1 MKGEYNKYPM
11 KKKVNS
17 TIVSLLCLSVCLVCL
32 PHLLYAEQDLFDHA
46 RARMVRIDLKG
57 RDIADEQVLSVMG
70 RVKRHLFIDKALW
83 DVAYNDYPLSIG
95 EGQTISQPY
104 IVALMTQSL
113 KLKPTDKVL
122 EIGTGSGYQAAVL
135 AELVDQVYSIEIDE
149 KLAKKAAL
157 MLKELGYRKVQVRQ
171 GDGFFG
177 WPEHGPF
184 DAIMVTCASERIP
197 EPLVEQ
203 LREGGRLIIPLG
215 STTLYQTLTLVTKV
229 KGEAQVKGISG
240 VRFVPMTGEAEKK

>member
-17 TIVSLLCLSVCLVCL
+17 TIVSLLCLSVCLAAL
-32 PHLLYAEQDLFDHA
+32 PHPLHAEQDPFDHA

-149 KLAKKAAL
+149 KLVKKAAL
-157 MLKELGYRKVQVRQ
+157 ILKELV
-171 GDGFFG
+171 
-177 WPEHGPF
+177 
-184 DAIMVTCASERIP
+184 
-197 EPLVEQ
+197 
-203 LREGGRLIIPLG
+203 
-215 STTLYQTLTLVTKV
+215 
-229 KGEAQVKGISG
+229 
-240 VRFVPMTGEAEKK
+240 